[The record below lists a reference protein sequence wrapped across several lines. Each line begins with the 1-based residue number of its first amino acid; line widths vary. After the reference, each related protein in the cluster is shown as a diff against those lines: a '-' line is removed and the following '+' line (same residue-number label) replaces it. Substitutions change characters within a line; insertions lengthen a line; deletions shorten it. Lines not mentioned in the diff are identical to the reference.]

1 MHLLKFAYDGLLF
14 QGYSR
19 QEGKITVEG
28 EIINTMERFGLKAVL
43 KSSSRTDR
51 GVSALGNVIGIKSER
66 NLKDIIGILK
76 NARNL
81 YFYAYAEVDDSFN
94 PRHANERWYRYM
106 TPYEYQEIEKIR
118 EKANIFIGEHDF
130 SLFSRRDGRNTLR
143 RINSIEVKIQNDFL
157 VFDIKGESFLW
168 NMVRRVVGYLL
179 YGKGDP
185 FVEGGKYNV
194 PPAGLILMDVS
205 YNFSFTRLEIYKKKL
220 DIIYQEIG
228 TRNFLY
234 ESLRRISEGRWGI
247 EPQ

>member
-1 MHLLKFAYDGLLF
+1 MHLLKFAYDGSLF

-51 GVSALGNVIGIKSER
+51 SVSALGNVIGIKSER

-106 TPYEYQEIEKIR
+106 TPYEVSGNRKNKR
-118 EKANIFIGEHDF
+118 
-130 SLFSRRDGRNTLR
+130 
-143 RINSIEVKIQNDFL
+143 
-157 VFDIKGESFLW
+157 KGEYFH
-168 NMVRRVVGYLL
+168 R
-179 YGKGDP
+179 
-185 FVEGGKYNV
+185 
-194 PPAGLILMDVS
+194 
-205 YNFSFTRLEIYKKKL
+205 
-220 DIIYQEIG
+220 
-228 TRNFLY
+228 
-234 ESLRRISEGRWGI
+234 
-247 EPQ
+247 